1 MARDAVHLQV
11 LVDDQWKKVRDLRDY
26 MMALAIVIQWIH
38 FKSRRTVDE
47 MQAISGFLSDI

>member
-11 LVDDQWKKVRDLRDY
+11 LADDQWKVRDRRDY
-26 MMALAIVIQWIH
+26 MMILAIVIQWIH
-38 FKSRRTVDE
+38 FKSRRAVDE